1 MTRWSH
7 GNLSR
12 TPASGWRI
20 AWLGV
25 DVAEARGGATKSARI
40 KQTLL
45 IVDDRRVQIHNP
57 FRNEH
62 QNAQILY

>member
-1 MTRWSH
+1 MEIFAVRRPVV
-7 GNLSR
+7 GC
-12 TPASGWRI
+12 I

-25 DVAEARGGATKSARI
+25 DVAEAKDGATKSARI
-40 KQTLL
+40 KKTAL

-62 QNAQILY
+62 RNAQILY